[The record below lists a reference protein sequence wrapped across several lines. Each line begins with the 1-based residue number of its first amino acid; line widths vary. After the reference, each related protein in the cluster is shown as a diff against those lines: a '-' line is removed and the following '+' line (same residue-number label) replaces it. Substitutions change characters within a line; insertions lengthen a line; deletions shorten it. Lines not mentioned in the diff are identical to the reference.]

1 MASAKGQSSKKRQE
15 GTCWNAPRGKAADI
29 RVGDAKDEE

>member
-1 MASAKGQSSKKRQE
+1 MPAKGQSSKRRQE
-15 GTCWNAPRGKAADI
+15 GTRRNAPRGKAADT